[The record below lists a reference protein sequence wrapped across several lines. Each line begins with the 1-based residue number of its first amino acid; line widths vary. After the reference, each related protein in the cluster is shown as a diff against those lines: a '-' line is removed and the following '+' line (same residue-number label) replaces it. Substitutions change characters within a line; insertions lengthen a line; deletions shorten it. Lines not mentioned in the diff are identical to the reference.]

1 MYGLQHDS
9 RCDKPR
15 SEKRGRLMAEK
26 IIAYRFNRLDQTLS
40 QLNKENCAIIAGG
53 TDVMVMH
60 KSRRGVPPKIPKPIV
75 FIDHLLELKRV
86 YQNQKD
92 LHIGACC
99 TYSELLGNPLIP
111 LVLKKAI
118 KTIAAPAI
126 RNRGTLGGNVCNA
139 SPAGDTLPLLYVY
152 NAKLLLRS
160 VKGER
165 IVAISDFIQGV
176 RRIQRETNEILAEI
190 ILPSALEEGAHVVF
204 EKVGNRNADA
214 IAKVGFAGYIRLNG
228 DVIEDVRFVFGAV
241 GPTMVRSVDIEKM
254 LLAKTVP
261 LVDSDIAQVV
271 ASFDKIIKPID
282 DQRSTAIYRKT
293 VALNLLRYFLSMKQY
308 LNN

>member
-1 MYGLQHDS
+1 
-9 RCDKPR
+9 
-15 SEKRGRLMAEK
+15 MAEK
-26 IIAYRFNRLDQTLS
+26 IMAYRFDRLDQTLS
-40 QLNKENCAIIAGG
+40 QLNKEDCAILAGG
-53 TDVMVMH
+53 TDVMVMY
-60 KSRRGVPPKIPKPIV
+60 KSRRGVPPIIPKPIV
-75 FIDHLLELKRV
+75 FIDHLSELKQV

-160 VKGER
+160 AKGER

-176 RRIQRETNEILAEI
+176 RRIQREPNEILAEI
-190 ILPSALEEGAHVVF
+190 ILPSVLEESAHVIF

-214 IAKVGFAGYIRLNG
+214 IAKVGFAGYIRLN
-228 DVIEDVRFVFGAV
+228 DAVIDDVRFAFGAV
-241 GPTMVRSVDIEKM
+241 GPTMVRSMDIEKM
-254 LLAKTVP
+254 LLGKTIP
-261 LVDSDIAQVV
+261 LADLDIAQVV
-271 ASFDKIIKPID
+271 AAFDKIIKPID

-293 VALNLLRYFLSMKQY
+293 VALNLLRYFLSMKQFQH
-308 LNN
+308 N

>member
-1 MYGLQHDS
+1 
-9 RCDKPR
+9 
-15 SEKRGRLMAEK
+15 MAEK
-26 IIAYRFNRLDQTLS
+26 IIAYRFNQLDQTLI

-53 TDVMVMH
+53 TDVMVMY

-75 FIDHLLELKRV
+75 FIDHLSELKQV

-99 TYSELLGNPLIP
+99 TYSELLKNPLIP
-111 LVLKKAI
+111 SPLKKAI
-118 KTIAAPAI
+118 RTIAAPAI

-160 VKGER
+160 VHGDR

-176 RRIQRETNEILAEI
+176 RRIQREPNEILAEI
-190 ILPSALEEGAHVVF
+190 ILPSVVEEGAHVVF

-228 DVIEDVRFVFGAV
+228 AVIEDIRFTFGAV
-241 GPTMVRSVDIEKM
+241 GPTMVRSIDIEKK
-254 LLAKTVP
+254 LIGKNIP
-261 LVDSDIAQVV
+261 LTDSDKALVV
-271 ASFDKIIKPID
+271 AAFDKIIKPID

-293 VALNLLRYFLSMKQY
+293 VALNLLRHFLSMTQVQQK
-308 LNN
+308 

>member
-1 MYGLQHDS
+1 
-9 RCDKPR
+9 
-15 SEKRGRLMAEK
+15 MAEK
-26 IIAYRFNRLDQTLS
+26 IIAYRFDRLDQTLS
-40 QLNKENCAIIAGG
+40 QLNKEDCAILAGG
-53 TDVMVMH
+53 TDVMVMY
-60 KSRRGVPPKIPKPIV
+60 KSRRGVPPIIPKPIV
-75 FIDHLLELKRV
+75 FIDHLSELKQV

-160 VKGER
+160 AKGER

-176 RRIQRETNEILAEI
+176 RRIQREPNEILAEI
-190 ILPSALEEGAHVVF
+190 ILPSVLEESAHVIF

-214 IAKVGFAGYIRLNG
+214 IAKVGFAGYIRLN
-228 DVIEDVRFVFGAV
+228 DAVIDDVRFAFGAV
-241 GPTMVRSVDIEKM
+241 GPTMVRSMDIEKM
-254 LLAKTVP
+254 LLGKTIP
-261 LVDSDIAQVV
+261 FADLDIAQVV
-271 ASFDKIIKPID
+271 AAFDKIIKPID

-293 VALNLLRYFLSMKQY
+293 VALNLLRYFLSMKQFQH
-308 LNN
+308 N

>member
-1 MYGLQHDS
+1 
-9 RCDKPR
+9 
-15 SEKRGRLMAEK
+15 MAEK
-26 IIAYRFNRLDQTLS
+26 IIAYRFDRLDQTLS
-40 QLNKENCAIIAGG
+40 QLNKEDCAIIAGG
-53 TDVMVMH
+53 TDVMVMY
-60 KSRRGVPPKIPKPIV
+60 KSRRAVPPKIPKPIV
-75 FIDHLLELKRV
+75 FIDHLSELKSV

-152 NAKLLLRS
+152 NARLLLRS
-160 VKGER
+160 VKGDR
-165 IVAISDFIQGV
+165 IVSISDFIQGV
-176 RRIQRETNEILAEI
+176 RKIQREPNEILAEI
-190 ILPSALEEGAHVVF
+190 ILPSVLEEGAHVIF

-228 DVIEDVRFVFGAV
+228 TVIMDIRFAFGAV
-241 GPTMVRSVDIEKM
+241 GPTMVRSIDIERM
-254 LLAKTVP
+254 LLGKTIP
-261 LVDSDIAQVV
+261 LADSDIAQVV
-271 ASFDKIIKPID
+271 AAFDKIIKPID
-282 DQRSTAIYRKT
+282 DQRSTALYRKT

-308 LNN
+308 QNN